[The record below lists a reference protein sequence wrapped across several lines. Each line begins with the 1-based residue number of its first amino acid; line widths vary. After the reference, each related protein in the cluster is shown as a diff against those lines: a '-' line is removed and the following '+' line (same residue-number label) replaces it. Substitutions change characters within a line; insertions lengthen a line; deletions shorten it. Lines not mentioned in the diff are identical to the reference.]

1 MIRGIEYMASFPV
14 LRAPVIETNIEDF
27 PFFKKY

>member
-1 MIRGIEYMASFPV
+1 MIRGSEYMASIPV

-27 PFFKKY
+27 FFKK